1 MENKTI
7 IPTETA
13 SDESIHALQ
22 EQDIALDQWVID
34 MIEQKNEPDFWWIY

>member
-1 MENKTI
+1 MENKVI
-7 IPTETA
+7 IPTET

-22 EQDIALDQWVID
+22 EQYIAFDQWVID